1 MKMKCVI
8 KNVLRMK
15 SAGELA
21 QTVILYS
28 MAYQSI
34 ERLNRLVHVENN
46 NILQKW
52 DRKII
57 ESC

>member
-21 QTVILYS
+21 QTVILYF
-28 MAYQSI
+28 MAY
-34 ERLNRLVHVENN
+34 
-46 NILQKW
+46 KGT
-52 DRKII
+52 
-57 ESC
+57 ESMK

>member
-21 QTVILYS
+21 QIVILYS
-28 MAYQSI
+28 MAYQGT
-34 ERLNRLVHVENN
+34 ERV
-46 NILQKW
+46 K
-52 DRKII
+52 
-57 ESC
+57 